1 MMLETAIEP
10 IAELVIRNLL
20 DLFLL
25 YLYIEFVSWNANT
38 EKYNKEKLEISCFEF
53 REYNL

>member
-1 MMLETAIEP
+1 MILETDIEP

-25 YLYIEFVSWNANT
+25 YPYIEFVSWNANT
-38 EKYNKEKLEISCFEF
+38 EKYNKEKIEISCFEF